1 MAHDFNTAILTDVA
15 HRPWAMPP
23 RPWVMT
29 QTWLNL
35 LFAHWPMDPRA
46 LRSKVPS
53 AFELDVI
60 DGDAWIGVVP
70 FYMTNVTARGL
81 PSVPKVSEF
90 PELNVR
96 TYVRVGDRPGVYFF
110 SLDAGSLFAVH
121 AARKLLNLPYHHA
134 SMLVSSDRDVVSY
147 ESRRKG
153 DASTAALSATY
164 WASGPVLAPVE
175 HSLEYF
181 LTERYCLYN
190 VDRKGRPYR
199 LEIHHPPWALQPG
212 EAELACNTMG
222 DAVGLTLPDRPPLVH
237 FVGRQDTVAWPPDV
251 L

>member
-1 MAHDFNTAILTDVA
+1 MRDGPRFQHGHSDGRRSSTLGHAAAAVGHDPDLAESAVRSLAHGPASA
-15 HRPWAMPP
+15 
-23 RPWVMT
+23 
-29 QTWLNL
+29 
-35 LFAHWPMDPRA
+35 A
-46 LRSKVPS
+46 LEGTS

-96 TYVRVGDRPGVYFF
+96 TYVRVGDCPGVYFF

-121 AARKLLNLPYHHA
+121 AARTLLNLPYHHA
-134 SMLVSSDRDVVSY
+134 SMLVSSHREVVSY

-164 WASGPVLAPVE
+164 WASGPVLARVE

-181 LTERYCLYN
+181 LTERVLP
-190 VDRKGRPYR
+190 VQRRSQGPAVPAGD
-199 LEIHHPPWALQPG
+199 PPS
-212 EAELACNTMG
+212 
-222 DAVGLTLPDRPPLVH
+222 AVGAAARGSGTRV
-237 FVGRQDTVAWPPDV
+237 
-251 L
+251 